1 MTLKIGDRVTV
12 AHRYPHAIFHGAVGT
27 VVEVGLFIEVKL
39 DDKMLHIWTAN
50 IEGIG
55 LFMEDELAPV
65 PKT

>member
-12 AHRYPHAIFHGAVGT
+12 AHRYPHQTFHGATGT
-27 VVEVGLFIEVKL
+27 VVGVDMFIEVKL

-65 PKT
+65 SET